1 MNRARLEKLAAH
13 LETGQLGH
21 AVFDFSVL
29 NRDGTLGE
37 GNDAPSR
44 CGTNGCAIGELPIV
58 FPDDW
63 VFSKSGVPALSDG
76 SASACRIWE
85 NVEGYFE
92 ISGGQSDLLFLSG
105 SPPLLPRTATRNHVA
120 ARIRELLARAV

>member
-1 MNRARLEKLAAH
+1 MNRERLEKLAAH

-21 AVFDFSVL
+21 AVFDFSVF
-29 NRDGTLGE
+29 
-37 GNDAPSR
+37 NDAPSR

-76 SASACRIWE
+76 SASACSACRIWE